1 MDKREPAYIIGRNV
15 NWYSHYGKQY
25 GGPLKILKIELL
37 YDPAIPLLGIY
48 LGKTKTLIQK
58 DTCTTVFIAAIF
70 IVAET
75 CKQAKCPLADERMK
89 KMWNIYTYIYLYM
102 YVCVYIPMVEYH
114 LSIKNENVI
123 CSNMDKPRD
132 YHAK

>member
-37 YDPAIPLLGIY
+37 YDPAIPLLGMY

-58 DTCTTVFIAAIF
+58 DTCTTVFNAVLF
-70 IVAET
+70 TKVNTREQPKRVKHMT
-75 CKQAKCPLADERMK
+75 G
-89 KMWNIYTYIYLYM
+89 
-102 YVCVYIPMVEYH
+102 
-114 LSIKNENVI
+114 
-123 CSNMDKPRD
+123 
-132 YHAK
+132 